1 MINWKLRF
9 KNKTTLLAIAST
21 VILLAQQL
29 GFKLPDNIAD
39 IVNTFFTLLVL
50 VGVINDPT
58 TEGISD
64 SPKALTYSEPKKE
77 QVDKMKKNDY
87 FIDVSSYQSADLTAI
102 CQAAGTRK
110 TVIKVSEGTGY
121 LSPNRFKQAETS
133 EPVGFYHFARFG
145 GNVSQAVAEANYFL
159 ANIPTKVPYLV
170 CDYEDGASTSKQAN
184 TNAVLAF
191 MDKVASAG
199 YKPIYYSYKPYT
211 LTNVDYQQILAKYP
225 NSLWIAAYPNY
236 NVTPDP
242 VWSIF
247 PSMDGI
253 RWWQFTS
260 TGIAGGLDK
269 NVVLLDDEQAA
280 SSTEKQ
286 EETEKTEE
294 EEDMLNFVMR
304 SKTGKQGYVGC
315 VNGAV
320 FGIGDIGTVKAL
332 QEAGCKHLMIDDA
345 DFDRLLNSQKID
357 DEKRNEVLKVAL
369 ENVANTI
376 KNK

>member
-1 MINWKLRF
+1 
-9 KNKTTLLAIAST
+9 
-21 VILLAQQL
+21 
-29 GFKLPDNIAD
+29 
-39 IVNTFFTLLVL
+39 
-50 VGVINDPT
+50 
-58 TEGISD
+58 
-64 SPKALTYSEPKKE
+64 
-77 QVDKMKKNDY
+77 MKKNDY
-87 FIDVSSYQSADLTAI
+87 FIDVSSYQPADLTAI

-110 TVIKVSEGTGY
+110 TIIKVSEGTGY
-121 LSPNRFKQAETS
+121 LSPNRFTQTQTS
-133 EPVGFYHFARFG
+133 EPVGYYHFARFG

-159 ANIPTKVPYLV
+159 ANIPTKVSYLV

-184 TNAVLAF
+184 TDAVLAF
-191 MDKVASAG
+191 MDRCAQAG

-211 LTNVDYQQILAKYP
+211 LKNIDYQQIIAKYP

-236 NVTPDP
+236 NVTTDP

-269 NVVLLDDEQAA
+269 NVVLLDDDV
-280 SSTEKQ
+280 TETKKP
-286 EETEKTEE
+286 ETVNDVNDTE

-304 SKTGKQGYVGC
+304 SKSGKQGYVGV
-315 VNGAV
+315 VNGGV
-320 FGIGDIGTVKAL
+320 FGIGDIGTVVAL

-345 DFDRLLNSQKID
+345 DFDRLLNSQKLD
-357 DEKRNEVLKVAL
+357 DEKRNEILKVAL
-369 ENVANTI
+369 DNVANTI

>member
-1 MINWKLRF
+1 
-9 KNKTTLLAIAST
+9 
-21 VILLAQQL
+21 
-29 GFKLPDNIAD
+29 
-39 IVNTFFTLLVL
+39 
-50 VGVINDPT
+50 
-58 TEGISD
+58 
-64 SPKALTYSEPKKE
+64 
-77 QVDKMKKNDY
+77 MKKNDY

-110 TVIKVSEGTGY
+110 TIIKVSEGTGY
-121 LSPNRFKQAETS
+121 LSPNRFTQTQTS
-133 EPVGFYHFARFG
+133 EAIGYYHFARFG

-159 ANIPTKVPYLV
+159 ANLPTKVPYLV
-170 CDYEDGASTSKQAN
+170 CDYEDGASGDKQAN
-184 TNAVLAF
+184 TDAVLAF
-191 MDKVASAG
+191 MDKCAQAG

-211 LTNVDYQQILAKYP
+211 LSNVDYQQILAKYP

-242 VWSIF
+242 VWEIF

-269 NVVLLDDEQAA
+269 NVVLLDDEQTA

-286 EETEKTEE
+286 EEISEE

-304 SKTGKQGYVGC
+304 SKSATTGYVGC
-315 VNGAV
+315 VKGALC
-320 FGIGDIGTVKAL
+320 GIGECGKVVAL
-332 QEAGCKHLMIDDA
+332 QEAGCKHLVLDDG

>member
-1 MINWKLRF
+1 MI
-9 KNKTTLLAIAST
+9 
-21 VILLAQQL
+21 
-29 GFKLPDNIAD
+29 
-39 IVNTFFTLLVL
+39 
-50 VGVINDPT
+50 
-58 TEGISD
+58 
-64 SPKALTYSEPKKE
+64 
-77 QVDKMKKNDY
+77 MKKNDY

-110 TVIKVSEGTGY
+110 TIIKVSEGTGY
-121 LSPNRFKQAETS
+121 LSPNRFKQTETS
-133 EPVGFYHFARFG
+133 EPVGYYHFARFG

-159 ANIPTKVPYLV
+159 ANVPTKVSYLV

-184 TNAVLAF
+184 TDAILAF

-199 YKPIYYSYKPYT
+199 YNPIYYSYKPYT
-211 LTNVDYQQILAKYP
+211 LANVDYTQIIAKYP

-242 VWSIF
+242 IWEIF

-269 NVVLLDDEQAA
+269 NVVLLDDEQTA
-280 SSTEKQ
+280 SSENK
-286 EETEKTEE
+286 ETSTDEE

-304 SKTGKQGYVGC
+304 SKSGKQGYVGC
-315 VNGAV
+315 VNGSI
-320 FGIGDIGTVKAL
+320 FGIGDIGTVGAL
-332 QEAGCKHLMIDDA
+332 QEAGCKHLVLDDG
-345 DFDRLLNSQKID
+345 DFDRLINSQKLD
-357 DEKRNEVLKVAL
+357 DDKRNEVLQVAL

>member
-1 MINWKLRF
+1 MI
-9 KNKTTLLAIAST
+9 
-21 VILLAQQL
+21 
-29 GFKLPDNIAD
+29 
-39 IVNTFFTLLVL
+39 
-50 VGVINDPT
+50 
-58 TEGISD
+58 
-64 SPKALTYSEPKKE
+64 
-77 QVDKMKKNDY
+77 MKKNDY

-110 TVIKVSEGTGY
+110 TIIKVSEGTGY
-121 LSPNRFKQAETS
+121 LSPNRFTQTQTS
-133 EPVGFYHFARFG
+133 EPVGYYHFARFG
-145 GNVSQAVAEANYFL
+145 GNINQAVAEANYFL
-159 ANIPTKVPYLV
+159 ANIPAKVSYLV

-184 TNAVLAF
+184 TDAILAF

-211 LTNVDYQQILAKYP
+211 LTNVDYHQILAKYP

-269 NVVLLDDEQAA
+269 NVVLLDDEQTA

-315 VNGAV
+315 VNGAI